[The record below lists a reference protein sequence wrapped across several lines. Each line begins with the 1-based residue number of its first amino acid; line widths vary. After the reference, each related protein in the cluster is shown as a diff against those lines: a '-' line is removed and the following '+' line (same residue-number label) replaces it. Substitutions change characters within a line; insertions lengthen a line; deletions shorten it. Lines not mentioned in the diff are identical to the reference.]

1 MLSQVPKF
9 PHEDLIVGYAGA
21 DDAAVYR
28 IGDNRGLVVTT
39 DFFPPMIDDPG
50 LFGEVAAANAL
61 SDVFAMGGR
70 PLVALNIVGF
80 PKGLDLDI
88 LGEILAGGARKTA
101 EAGAVIGGGHTVVDG
116 EIKYGLAVTGEV
128 TLDKIWA
135 NGALRP
141 GDAVILTKPIGTGL
155 ISSAIKAKAD
165 NGPAV
170 QEAIRWM
177 KTLNGTGIEHLHAAD
192 VSAATDVTGFG
203 LLGHAC
209 ELVGGSTTLVIERDR
224 VPRIPGIEEYF
235 VDECKTRGSRESR
248 EYFGNRIG
256 LPEDLDDW
264 TRDLLFDP
272 QTSGG
277 LLVGVRPD
285 EADHV
290 VGHLRN
296 AGLEHAAVVGDVR
309 PREGEFDIRLV

>member
-1 MLSQVPKF
+1 MPKF
-9 PHEDLIVGYAGA
+9 PNDDLVVGYAGA

-39 DFFPPMIDDPG
+39 DFFPPMIDDPAD
-50 LFGEVAAANAL
+50 FGEVAAANAL

-80 PKGLDLDI
+80 PKGLDLEI

-128 TLDKIWA
+128 ALDRVWA
-135 NGALRP
+135 NGALRA

-155 ISSAIKAKAD
+155 ISSAVKRNAD
-165 NGPAV
+165 DGPAV
-170 QEAIRWM
+170 KEAVRWM
-177 KTLNGTGIEHLHAAD
+177 KTLNGLGIEHLHAAD

-209 ELVGGSTTLVIERDR
+209 ELVGGGATLVIERDR
-224 VPRIPGIEEYF
+224 VPRIPGVEAYF

-248 EYFGNRIG
+248 EFFGDRIG
-256 LPEDLDDW
+256 LPDDLDEW

-285 EADHV
+285 EAESV
-290 VGHLRN
+290 VAGLRD
-296 AGLEHAAVVGDVR
+296 AGLEHAAVIGDVR
-309 PREGEFDIRLV
+309 AREDDFDLRLV